1 MKNLDSMTIG
11 GLAKAADVGVETIR
25 FYQRKA
31 LIEQPPKINGFR
43 KYSGEDVRLIKLIKR
58 LQNVGFTLDEI
69 KDFLVFDSCC
79 AESTKV
85 VRQKSLSKIEEVNGK
100 IVELKATVRAL
111 ETFASTCGSKTNQS
125 NSCELLDC
133 FENEWACCNNS
144 VEP

>member
-111 ETFASTCGSKTNQS
+111 ETFANTCGSKTNQS

-133 FENEWACCNNS
+133 FENEWACCNKP